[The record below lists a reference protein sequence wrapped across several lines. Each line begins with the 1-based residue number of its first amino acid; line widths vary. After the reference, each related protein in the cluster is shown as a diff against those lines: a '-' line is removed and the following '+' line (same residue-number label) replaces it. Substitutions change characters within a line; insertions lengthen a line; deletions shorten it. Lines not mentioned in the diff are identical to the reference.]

1 MTNLAIANI
10 KHRKLRS
17 CLACLGVMI
26 GIASLI
32 TMLSLSHG
40 TLDEVARR
48 MESIDADLIVL
59 PSKSSLIFSEGAP
72 LSDKYIEKIKSVRLN
87 GQKIVAGVYP
97 VYLTII
103 PSMAG
108 QQQRVFGIRKSDFKI
123 FTRNRKLISGSLFD
137 GEFGTY
143 VNELR
148 KSLEGNYQ
156 PEKIDKE
163 LLEKACQVVIDDR
176 LARAGHYKVGDKV
189 SFLGKDF
196 VICGI
201 VESGGAGRVFAPIEV
216 VRFIQ
221 NGGIKWSSLFFIKLD
236 KHFVKS
242 SEAKDKSGR
251 DIEVSE
257 NSDVLEQSA
266 KAIRKAVH
274 LRVVPLSSY
283 NQMLFESFK
292 PIYIYINIASG
303 LVLLVSFLFVMV
315 TIYTIVLERR
325 KEIGILRSMG
335 ADSLYI
341 LKQTIGEAMIISLFG
356 TFCGIIVSY
365 VARWAIESYRPLLT
379 VDIESRWLILALC
392 VGLAGSFLS
401 ALYPGIKAIR
411 EDPVSALNYE

>member
-1 MTNLAIANI
+1 MTNLALANI

-17 CLACLGVMI
+17 SLAGFGVMV

-48 MESIDADLIVL
+48 IEGIDADLVVL

-72 LSDKYIEKIKSVRLN
+72 LSDKYISKIESVTVAGR
-87 GQKIVAGVYP
+87 KIVGGVYP
-97 VYLTII
+97 VYLAIM
-103 PSMAG
+103 PNMAG
-108 QQQRVFGIRKSDFKI
+108 QQQRVFGIYKSDFRV
-123 FTRNRKLISGSLFD
+123 FTRNRKIIAGRIFD
-137 GEFGTY
+137 DKFGKY
-143 VNELR
+143 VEKLR
-148 KSLEGNYQ
+148 NADGGNYQ
-156 PEKIDKE
+156 PKE
-163 LLEKACQVVIDDR
+163 INRSLITGACELVIDDR
-176 LARAGHYKVGDKV
+176 LARAGHYKVGEKI
-189 SFLGKDF
+189 SFLGREF
-196 VICGI
+196 TICGI

-216 VRFIQ
+216 IRYIQ
-221 NGGIKWSSLFFIKLD
+221 NGGIRWSSMF
-236 KHFVKS
+236 FVKL
-242 SEAKDKSGR
+242 KKG
-251 DIEVSE
+251 V
-257 NSDVLEQSA
+257 NLKQSA
-266 KAIRKAVH
+266 EILKQKIH
-274 LRVVPLSSY
+274 LRVVLLSSY

-335 ADSLYI
+335 ANSLYI

-356 TFCGIIVSY
+356 TACGIVVSY
-365 VARWAIESYRPLLT
+365 IARWAIETYKPLLT
-379 VDIESRWLILALC
+379 VDIQARWLILAVI
-392 VGLAGSFLS
+392 VGLAGALLS